1 MGNQLVRIAPSQIYP
16 VEHYIQDLQDP
27 KVTQEL
33 QNLKIR
39 FTRNLGSTRF
49 FKVAKCDS
57 EAGPMVVKVFVIP
70 PSNDVKNQDEMIQ
83 YHINRLRDLRN
94 TLAPTFN
101 CLAFSACCLGDRAG
115 FIIRQFGKY
124 SLYDRISTRPFLTN
138 LEKRWLAFQLLLAVE
153 QCHKLGVCHGDIKL
167 ENILV
172 SSWSWLTL
180 TDFAS
185 FKPTF
190 LPEDNPADFS
200 YFFDTSRRRVCYI
213 APERFVGRASIT
225 ETVSAPLPSVPV
237 VEGEVSAPG
246 GEAALTQRMD
256 VFSAGC
262 CVAELF
268 TDGIPV
274 FDFSQLLEYR
284 VGKYKPEEVL
294 AKIEDV
300 DVRGLI
306 SHMISKDPAAR
317 LSIEEYLEQE
327 RGKVFPENFYTFLQ
341 PYISMFSRS
350 PPMSTD
356 QKIQRIHRDLDHLE
370 TLLASEDPGE
380 RIDGGCLVIVTNVVV
395 SCVRSLQ
402 LTTSKLACLE
412 VIGWLAE
419 RLTSDL
425 ILERILPQ
433 LIYFLTPTE
442 PSVPS
447 VVSTAV
453 SVLVRSLGHVTSVP
467 RSEAKTFPEYILP
480 VLSPLAKHQSVSV
493 RCALARNL
501 AALASLASKW
511 LDLVISASPPAH
523 AATDYHSELSTLHK
537 NFEDLVTALLEDS
550 NTSIK
555 RDDSHRQDNS
565 VKQVLINESATKLAV
580 WLGRQKAIDVLLSH
594 MFTFLND
601 TDSQLRYCF
610 YDNISGVASSIGWHC
625 SAMLKPLMEQGLWDP
640 EEMVVSRTISAISD
654 LVNLGLLE
662 KVAVFEILKV
672 ASPFLLHPNL
682 WIRQATAGLV
692 AAVAGGLDPVGIQVK
707 LSSIVSPFLKSSLIQ
722 VDAPHLLLSHASDPV
737 PRPVLEAVV
746 RYSDTQALMA
756 VLEERQQARK
766 LARIS
771 GGSGT
776 VTQQPVYPEMTNQL
790 RTMFARLAEAGML
803 PEVEDKVLALREYI
817 IRMARVKTGGRELME
832 AKKQE
837 NPIIDCG
844 LSEAEKFTEK
854 LSVDEPRRSDSGEDW
869 RGSETTGPAS
879 EADQPLQAPCK
890 AQLARL
896 VSGKR
901 AEYDAL
907 TSRKERLDMICSNS
921 PGHNW
926 KPRGVLVAHLAEHT
940 AGITKLAS
948 IPDTTLMAST
958 STDGTLRIWDLA
970 KIESGKQNFANK
982 ARQVYNRH
990 VPLDG
995 LAASSHNN
1003 ILSFAARDGSISVF
1017 NIVKQDMVCSRSI
1030 DTEELGSPVD
1040 MMFCDLGPAP
1050 LLFYSTSFGSIV
1062 GWDLRKPGNAIS
1074 FKQDL
1079 RHGLTT
1085 ALSVAGEET
1094 WLAAGTSSGVV
1105 SVWDLRFRLQV
1116 MAVKISSVHLL

>member
-1 MGNQLVRIAPSQIYP
+1 M
-16 VEHYIQDLQDP
+16 
-27 KVTQEL
+27 T
-33 QNLKIR
+33 
-39 FTRNLGSTRF
+39 
-49 FKVAKCDS
+49 
-57 EAGPMVVKVFVIP
+57 
-70 PSNDVKNQDEMIQ
+70 
-83 YHINRLRDLRN
+83 
-94 TLAPTFN
+94 
-101 CLAFSACCLGDRAG
+101 
-115 FIIRQFGKY
+115 
-124 SLYDRISTRPFLTN
+124 
-138 LEKRWLAFQLLLAVE
+138 
-153 QCHKLGVCHGDIKL
+153 
-167 ENILV
+167 
-172 SSWSWLTL
+172 
-180 TDFAS
+180 
-185 FKPTF
+185 
-190 LPEDNPADFS
+190 
-200 YFFDTSRRRVCYI
+200 
-213 APERFVGRASIT
+213 RFVGRASIT
-225 ETVSAPLPSVPV
+225 ESLSAQLPSVPV
-237 VEGEVSAPG
+237 SEGEASAPS
-246 GEAALTQRMD
+246 GEAALTQSMD
-256 VFSAGC
+256 VFSVGC

-284 VGKYKPEEVL
+284 VGKYEPEEVL
-294 AKIEDV
+294 GKIEDE
-300 DVRGLI
+300 DVRELI
-306 SHMISKDPAAR
+306 SNMISKDPAAR
-317 LSIEEYLEQE
+317 LSIEEYLDRE

-341 PYISMFSRS
+341 PYIGMFSRS

-356 QKIQRIHRDLDHLE
+356 QKIQRIHHDLGHLE
-370 TLLASEDPGE
+370 SLLVSEDPGE

-402 LTTSKLACLE
+402 LTTSKIACLE
-412 VIGWLAE
+412 VLGWLAE

-425 ILERILPQ
+425 ILERLLPQ
-433 LIYFLTPTE
+433 LIHFLT
-442 PSVPS
+442 SAVPS

-453 SVLVRSLGHVTSVP
+453 SVLVSSLGHVTSVP

-493 RCALARNL
+493 RCALARHL

-511 LDLVISASPPAH
+511 LDMVISASPPAH

-550 NTSIK
+550 NTSNK
-555 RDDSHRQDNS
+555 RDNKQDNS
-565 VKQVLINESATKLAV
+565 VKQVLVNESAAKLAV
-580 WLGRQKAIDVLLSH
+580 WLGRQKAVDVLLSH

-601 TDSQLRYCF
+601 SDSQLRYCF

-625 SAMLKPLMEQGLWDP
+625 SSMLKPLMEQGLGDP

-654 LVNLGLLE
+654 LVTLGLLE
-662 KVAVFEILKV
+662 KVAVFDILNV

-692 AAVAGGLDPVGIQVK
+692 AAVAGKLDPVGVQVK

-722 VDAPHLLLSHASDPV
+722 VDIPHLLLSHATDPV

-756 VLEERQQARK
+756 VLEERQTARK

-776 VTQQPVYPEMTNQL
+776 LTQQPVYPEMTNQL

-817 IRMARVKTGGRELME
+817 IRMARVKTGGRELIE
-832 AKKQE
+832 TRKQE

-844 LSEAEKFTEK
+844 LAEAEKFTEK

-869 RGSETTGPAS
+869 RGGEMTGPAS
-879 EADQPLQAPCK
+879 QADQPLQAQCS
-890 AQLARL
+890 AQLSRL
-896 VSGKR
+896 VTGKR
-901 AEYDAL
+901 AEYDAI
-907 TSRKERLDMICSNS
+907 TQRRERLDIICRNS
-921 PGHNW
+921 PGPSW

-958 STDGTLRIWDLA
+958 STDGTLRIWDVA
-970 KIESGKQNFANK
+970 KIESGKNNFANR

-1017 NIVKQDMVCSRSI
+1017 NIEKQGMVGSRSI
-1030 DTEELGSPVD
+1030 NTEEEGSPVD
-1040 MMFCDLGPAP
+1040 MVFCDLGPAP
-1050 LLFYSTSFGSIV
+1050 LLFYCTTFGSIV
-1062 GWDLRKPGNAIS
+1062 GWDLRKPGHAIS

-1085 ALSVAGEET
+1085 ALSVAAEET

-1116 MAVKISSVHLL
+1116 NG